1 MILSGHT
8 IKQHIYDNQLSIT
21 PFREL
26 SIQPASVD
34 LRLGTEFLV
43 VDDITTPYLSTDKP
57 ANYQEIEIADKET
70 ITIPPQTFMLGTTL
84 EKISLPDH
92 LTAFVEGRS
101 SIGRLG
107 VFIQNAGWIDPG
119 FSGQITL
126 ELFNAN
132 RVSVKLQAG
141 MRVCQLV
148 IAEVDQE
155 TEGYSGK
162 YLFQEGATPS
172 RVYMDRERE
181 GKEG

>member
-8 IKQHIYDNQLSIT
+8 IKQSIYEERITIT
-21 PFREL
+21 PYKE
-26 SIQPASVD
+26 SNIQPASID
-34 LRLGTEFLV
+34 LCLGEHFLV
-43 VDDITTPYLSTDKP
+43 VDDLSTPILSVNSP
-57 ANYQEIEIADKET
+57 ANYHEMQVTAGEV
-70 ITIPPQTFMLGTTL
+70 ITIPPKTFMLGTTA
-84 EKISLPDH
+84 EQIRLPDI

-132 RVSVKLQAG
+132 RIPVQLKVG

-148 IAEVDQE
+148 IAQVDQE

-162 YLFQEGATPS
+162 YLFQDGATPS
-172 RVYMDRERE
+172 RVYLDREE
-181 GKEG
+181 EKE

>member
-1 MILSGHT
+1 MILSGQT
-8 IKQHIYDNQLSIT
+8 IKQFIYEERISIT
-21 PFREL
+21 PYQDL
-26 SIQPASVD
+26 SIQPASID
-34 LRLGTEFLV
+34 LCLGKHFLV
-43 VDDITTPYLSTDKP
+43 VDDMTTPYLSVDKP
-57 ANYQEIEIADKET
+57 ASYHEIQVSEGEV
-70 ITIPPQTFMLGTTL
+70 ITIPPKTFMLGTTL
-84 EKISLPDH
+84 EQIRLPND

-119 FSGQITL
+119 FTGQITL

-132 RVSVKLQAG
+132 RVPVQLQVD

-148 IAEVDQE
+148 IAQVDQT

-172 RVYMDRERE
+172 RVYMDREE
-181 GKEG
+181 KKK

>member
-1 MILSGHT
+1 VILSGKT
-8 IKQHIYDNQLSIT
+8 IKQLIHDDQISISHYKDI
-21 PFREL
+21 
-26 SIQPASVD
+26 SIQPASID
-34 LRLGTEFLV
+34 LCLGQNFLV
-43 VDDITTPYLSTDKP
+43 IDDMSTAILSVDKP
-57 ANYQEIEIADKET
+57 ANYHEIQVTEGESIV
-70 ITIPPQTFMLGTTL
+70 IPPKTFMLGTTL
-84 EKISLPDH
+84 EHIRLPDH

-132 RVSVKLQAG
+132 RVPVQLNVG

-148 IAEVDQE
+148 IAQVDQV

-162 YLFQEGATPS
+162 YLFQEGATAS
-172 RVYMDRERE
+172 RVYMDQDRGENE
-181 GKEG
+181 K

>member
-1 MILSGHT
+1 MIVSGNT
-8 IKQHIYDNQLSIT
+8 IKQFIHDEQISIV
-21 PFREL
+21 PYQEIN
-26 SIQPASVD
+26 IQPASVD
-34 LRLGTEFLV
+34 LCLGNHFLV
-43 VDDITTPYLSTDKP
+43 VDDMSTSHLSVDKP
-57 ANYQEIEIADKET
+57 ASYHEIQVTDGEV
-70 ITIPPQTFMLGTTL
+70 ITIPPKTFMLGTTV
-84 EKISLPDH
+84 EKFRLPDH

-101 SIGRLG
+101 SVGRLG

-132 RVSVKLQAG
+132 RVPVQLKVG

-148 IAEVDQE
+148 IAQVDQT

-172 RVYMDRERE
+172 RVYMDREE
-181 GKEG
+181 EK

>member
-1 MILSGHT
+1 MILSGQT
-8 IKQHIYDNQLSIT
+8 IKQLVQDSRMSIT
-21 PFREL
+21 PFQDL

-34 LRLGTEFLV
+34 LRLGKEFLV
-43 VDDITTPYLSTDKP
+43 VDDMSSPYLSIDKP
-57 ANYQEIEIADKET
+57 ANYQEIERADKET
-70 ITIPPQTFMLGTTL
+70 ITIPPQTFMLGTTK
-84 EKISLPDH
+84 EQIGLPDH

-132 RVSVKLQAG
+132 RVPVKLQAG

-162 YLFQEGATPS
+162 YLFQKGTTPS
-172 RVYMDRERE
+172 RVYMDPER
-181 GKEG
+181 KEKKE

>member
-1 MILSGHT
+1 MILSGQT
-8 IKQHIYDNQLSIT
+8 IKQCIEDNHMLIT
-21 PFREL
+21 PFKKL

-34 LRLGTEFLV
+34 LRLGKEFV
-43 VDDITTPYLSTDKP
+43 IVDDIFTPFLSVDQP
-57 ANYQEIEIADKET
+57 AKYQEIEVTEEGT

-84 EKISLPDH
+84 EQISLPND

-132 RVSVKLQAG
+132 RVPVQLRVG

-148 IAEVDQE
+148 IAQVDQI

-172 RVYMDRERE
+172 RIYLDPERKE
-181 GKEG
+181 GKR